1 MADYSYVE
9 AVACPKCKAKVGK
22 QCTYFVDPSETTLS
36 RLALAGKPTKKP
48 HLERFTKLER
58 ILSNRA
64 QTASERLRVEQR
76 RNARQRANMSV
87 RRTMF
92 QIELRENAQMVDWL
106 REHGH
111 ILLEA
116 SQVRPLVKTNHTALD
131 LEDHFEED

>member
-9 AVACPKCKAKVGK
+9 AVACPKCGAKTGK
-22 QCTYFVDPSETTLS
+22 QCTYVVSPDESS
-36 RLALAGKPTKKP
+36 KDRKALAGRPTKKP
-48 HLERFTKLER
+48 HHERFAKLER

-64 QTASERLRVEQR
+64 QGASERLRVEQR

-87 RRTMF
+87 RRAMF
-92 QIELRENAQMVDWL
+92 QVELRENAQMVDWL

-116 SQVRPLVKTNHTALD
+116 SQARPLKKESHTALA
-131 LEDHFEED
+131 LEDHFMED